1 MKLKEDY
8 PDEPDPESKAA
19 ADYSAFGA
27 KYVAE
32 FEAMRPK
39 RLSEYQQRFLSLF
52 YKCRKYAEE
61 LKPIPLTVVT
71 RYTKCDFAEPD
82 VCRFIIEGIDGK
94 FLEICA
100 DKVRRDTEKMKR
112 GGST

>member
-8 PDEPDPESKAA
+8 PDEADPEAKAA
-19 ADYSAFGA
+19 ADYGAFGP
-27 KYVAE
+27 KYAAE

-61 LKPIPLTVVT
+61 MKPIPIAVLT

-82 VCRFIIEGIDGK
+82 VCRFIIEGVDSK
-94 FLEICA
+94 FLEICG
-100 DKVRRDTEKMKR
+100 DKMRRDIDKMKK
-112 GGST
+112 GGKS